1 LERLLELAREADATY
16 WVRPYNQQLPDELRS
31 LMLQESS
38 ASAIR
43 SYEPLVIPGLL
54 QTEGY
59 ARAIFEWAARNDKEG
74 IELLVNARIS
84 RQSLLRRRMPPRCT
98 FFIHERALRSVLG
111 NAQIMHE
118 QILFLVFSASLPHCS
133 IRVVPESAG
142 TYGMVGGPFL
152 LMDYTA
158 YPPAAYA
165 ETYTAG
171 LFVEDAHDVATYCEI
186 LERLDRDALK
196 GGQSL
201 EWLAEL
207 ASDYDRV
214 EEPQNDDSRAD
225 VV

>member
-1 LERLLELAREADATY
+1 
-16 WVRPYNQQLPDELRS
+16 
-31 LMLQESS
+31 MLQESS

-54 QTEGY
+54 QTDGY

-133 IRVVPESAG
+133 IRVLPESTG
-142 TYGMVGGPFL
+142 HCGVVGSFKVIE
-152 LMDYTA
+152 YAA
-158 YPPAAYA
+158 YPPAAYV

-171 LFVEDAHDVATYCEI
+171 LFIEDPRDVATYCEI
-186 LERLDRDALK
+186 LRRLDSDALK
-196 GGQSL
+196 GAQSV

-207 ASDYDRV
+207 ASDFDQV
-214 EEPQNDDSRAD
+214 EEHPR
-225 VV
+225 